1 MPRFKVEIT
10 EEGFVKVNE
19 ALIETG
25 ADIEM
30 NDMADMLEAERI
42 ARDEMI
48 NDGRKT
54 EAEAQ
59 LVVEINSHIGAE
71 HQATVSVLNACGV
84 AGVKKITFA
93 F

>member
-1 MPRFKVEIT
+1 MW
-10 EEGFVKVNE
+10 VNE

-30 NDMADMLEAERI
+30 NELAEMLKAERI

-48 NDGRKT
+48 KDGRKT
-54 EAEAQ
+54 KDEAQ
-59 LVVEINSHIGAE
+59 LVVEIESHRGAE
-71 HQATVSVLNACGV
+71 HQSTVSVLNACGL
-84 AGVKKITFA
+84 AGVKKITFV